1 MGSIIKIMPQ
11 AKKKKY
17 GTVIVWLRRELRVS
31 DNAALSAACE
41 QAEQVVPLFV
51 FDPDIL
57 GREDTGAARVAFLI
71 DALKVLDANLQ
82 KIGGRLIIRNGK
94 VPEQIVK
101 AVKEFG
107 ADAVFHQRE
116 YEPFGVK
123 RDEAVAEALKK
134 RGTAIETFPGLSLF
148 EPPEIMTKTGTPYT
162 VFGPY
167 KREWFSRPADGLKPV
182 PAHVPVPADAQ
193 SDGLPSLEK
202 LKFGT
207 AQTFECGGEDR
218 AQALL
223 AEFLATKIKAYDGA
237 RDTLSVDGT
246 SLLSRHLHLGTLSAR
261 FVVDAVRRAGLDQP
275 SENAADDEQKGEHRA
290 EPGHSTFLTEIAW
303 HDFYLQILHYFPYV
317 TEGAFRPQFDALEWE
332 NDETLFEAWKTGR
345 TGYPIIDAAMRQLNA
360 VAWMHNRGR
369 MLVASFLT
377 KDLLIDWRWGEKYF
391 MQQLVDGD
399 QAANNGGWQW
409 AAGTGTDAQPYFR
422 IFNPTTQGEKFDP
435 DGAYVKRWIPEL
447 SRVPAKFIHAPWKLS
462 EAERTL
468 VCPDYPQRVVD
479 HAVQRE
485 RALAMYAK
493 ITAQE
498 KAAQETT

>member
-1 MGSIIKIMPQ
+1 MGSIIEVMAHVQ
-11 AKKKKY
+11 DKKY
-17 GTVIVWLRRELRVS
+17 GTVIVWLRRDLRVS
-31 DNAALSAACE
+31 DNAALWAACE
-41 QAEQVVPLFV
+41 QANYVVPLFV

-71 DALKVLDANLQ
+71 DALRVLDANLQ
-82 KIGGRLIIRNGK
+82 KLGGRLIIRNGK

-101 AVKEFG
+101 AVEEFG

-123 RDEAVAEALKK
+123 RDAAVQEALKQ
-134 RGTAIETFPGLSLF
+134 RGTAVETFPGLSLF
-148 EPPEIMTKTGTPYT
+148 EPPEITTKTQTPYT

-167 KREWFSRPADGLKPV
+167 KREWFSRPADGPKPV
-182 PAHVPVPADAQ
+182 PSHVPVPVDAE
-193 SDGLPSLEK
+193 SDGLPSLQK

-223 AEFLATKIKAYDGA
+223 AEFLTQKIKAYDGA

-261 FVVDAVRRAGLDQP
+261 AVVDAVRRAGLDQP
-275 SENAADDEQKGEHRA
+275 SEVKPDAEQAGEHRA

-303 HDFYLQILHYFPYV
+303 HDFYLQILHHFPYV

-332 NDETLFEAWKTGR
+332 NDAALFEAWKTGR
-345 TGYPIIDAAMRQLNA
+345 TGYPIIDAAMRQLNSE
-360 VAWMHNRGR
+360 AWMHNRGR
-369 MLVASFLT
+369 MLTASFLT

-409 AAGTGTDAQPYFR
+409 AAGTGTDAQPFFR

-435 DGAYVKRWIPEL
+435 DGAYVKRWVPEL
-447 SRVPAKFIHAPWKLS
+447 ARVPAKFIHCPWKLS
-462 EAERTL
+462 DAERAL
-468 VCPDYPQRVVD
+468 ACPDYPPRVVD

-493 ITAQE
+493 VTQE
-498 KAAQETT
+498 KT

>member
-1 MGSIIKIMPQ
+1 MAP
-11 AKKKKY
+11 
-17 GTVIVWLRRELRVS
+17 
-31 DNAALSAACE
+31 
-41 QAEQVVPLFV
+41 
-51 FDPDIL
+51 
-57 GREDTGAARVAFLI
+57 
-71 DALKVLDANLQ
+71 
-82 KIGGRLIIRNGK
+82 
-94 VPEQIVK
+94 
-101 AVKEFG
+101 
-107 ADAVFHQRE
+107 
-116 YEPFGVK
+116 
-123 RDEAVAEALKK
+123 
-134 RGTAIETFPGLSLF
+134 
-148 EPPEIMTKTGTPYT
+148 
-162 VFGPY
+162 
-167 KREWFSRPADGLKPV
+167 KPV

-202 LKFGT
+202 LNFGT

-435 DGAYVKRWIPEL
+435 DGTYVKRWVPEL

-462 EAERTL
+462 EAERNL
-468 VCPDYPQRVVD
+468 VCPDYPKRVVD

-485 RALAMYAK
+485 RALVMYAK
-493 ITAQE
+493 VTAQE
-498 KAAQETT
+498 KAAQENT

>member
-1 MGSIIKIMPQ
+1 M
-11 AKKKKY
+11 KKY

-31 DNAALSAACE
+31 DNAALFAACE
-41 QAEQVVPLFV
+41 QAEHVVPLFV

-71 DALKVLDANLQ
+71 DALDVLDANLQ
-82 KIGGRLIIRNGK
+82 KLGGRLIIRNGK
-94 VPEQIVK
+94 MPEQIVK
-101 AVKEFG
+101 AVEEFG

-123 RDEAVAEALKK
+123 RDEAVGEALKP
-134 RGTAIETFPGLSLF
+134 RGTAVETFPGLSLF
-148 EPPEIMTKTGTPYT
+148 EPPEIITKAHTPYT

-167 KREWFSRPADGLKPV
+167 KREWFARPADGPKPT
-182 PAHVPVPADAQ
+182 PKAVPVPKDAK

-202 LKFGT
+202 LRFQT

-218 AQALL
+218 AQTLL
-223 AEFLATKIKAYDGA
+223 AEFLKTKIKQYDGA

-261 FVVDAVRRAGLDQP
+261 FVVDAVRQAGLDQP
-275 SENAADDEQKGEHRA
+275 SQNAPDEEQAGEHRA

-303 HDFYLQILHYFPYV
+303 HDFYLQILHHFPYV
-317 TEGAFRPQFDALEWE
+317 TRGAFRPQFNAVEWE

-345 TGYPIIDAAMRQLNA
+345 TGYPIIDAAMRQMNSE
-360 VAWMHNRGR
+360 AWMHNRGR

-435 DGAYVKRWIPEL
+435 DGAYVKRWVPEL
-447 SRVPAKFIHAPWKLS
+447 ARVPAKLIHSPWKLS
-462 EAERTL
+462 DAERS
-468 VCPDYPQRVVD
+468 VACPDYPKRIVD
-479 HAVQRE
+479 HAVQRG

-493 ITAQE
+493 ATAQE
-498 KAAQETT
+498 KAVQEKT